1 MTGWGGGRVIGSMQ
15 GELAVYVLH
24 TSKQVISQEEVR
36 AYTQGLLSKGG
47 L

>member
-1 MTGWGGGRVIGSMQ
+1 MK
-15 GELAVYVLH
+15 GELAVYVQH

-36 AYTQGLLSKGG
+36 AFTQWLLSKGG